1 MKITVDTKVGKLIPE
16 GKYCGNCKN
25 DVGGYCEKYKDFL
38 KYDRNYPLKGYIKCE
53 ACPKPSVEEV
63 KK

>member
-1 MKITVDTKVGKLIPE
+1 LIPE

-53 ACPKPSVEEV
+53 ACPKPPVGNNGR
-63 KK
+63 